1 MNKSVTKFILALSA
15 CLATGFV
22 IAGTW
27 NNTYPIV
34 GGASFSCGSVN
45 AVSNCTIAAGPTALT
60 GSETI
65 PADTNLSGG
74 RNPQTVQVPV
84 LQLGAGLTTYNVPVT
99 GDSVTITNLTRQ
111 LMINPAGTIANFT
124 IVFPAATTLTA
135 AANQRFGFCTTQIVS
150 TLTLTAGS
158 GTTITNGPTAMLVP
172 VATGAASCVEWIY
185 QLSSTTWFRTQ

>member
-1 MNKSVTKFILALSA
+1 MKKLLLPILAAL
-15 CLATGFV
+15 LV
-22 IAGTW
+22 AGISYAGIW
-27 NNTYPIV
+27 NNSFPIV
-34 GGASFSCGSVN
+34 GGASYSCGSVN
-45 AVSNCTIAAGPTALT
+45 AVSNCTVSAGPTALT

-74 RNPQTVQVPV
+74 RNPQTVQIPV

-135 AANQRFGFCTTQIVS
+135 AGNQRFGFCTTQIVS
-150 TLTLTAGS
+150 TLTVTAGS
-158 GTTITNGPTAMLVP
+158 GTTVSNAPTAMLVP
-172 VATGAASCVEWIY
+172 VATGAASCVAWIY
-185 QLSSTTWFRTQ
+185 QLSSTTWFRVQ

>member
-1 MNKSVTKFILALSA
+1 MNNIFTKVSLAILA
-15 CLATGFV
+15 CLATGFAL
-22 IAGTW
+22 AGIW

-60 GSETI
+60 GNETI

-74 RNPQTVQVPV
+74 RNPQSVQIPV

-158 GTTITNGPTAMLVP
+158 GTTIANGPTAMLVP
-172 VATGAASCVEWIY
+172 VATGAASCVAWIY
-185 QLSSTTWFRTQ
+185 QLSSTTWFRVQ